1 MNIAVIVVITLLVGY
16 VLYETVGDK
25 VVREGFALP
34 KRSDIGYAADGWGEE
49 NGFVRDLR
57 YAEAF
62 VDIRGR
68 GTAIDFCRAIA
79 RANDP
84 DSLHVACALGT
95 RDGMSTREYTSHTK
109 GEGFRFSRDDYWRVN
124 QTNKGRMDYCRIL
137 RDEDT
142 GTFHAT
148 CAVAGAD
155 GFKAREVVD
164 TEPPAAIRQLLEA
177 YAGALVWYRWRD
189 DREDYTGNTVTEA
202 HGRPEWSVLLRPD
215 VTRGLQLNRWPLSAQ
230 AAALPAPPA
239 HDYLRWG
246 EAGTL
251 ALDQVVAPRQ
261 IRAIATWVW
270 WDAFEK
276 GATILEASAGG
287 KRHRIWFGVE
297 GNGADLPPARV
308 ATPAQEL
315 SPQDILAVGQLT
327 EPAVLSTTKRSSTG
341 IYEIPEPA
349 SLRSEAA
356 VQQPAHLTN
365 TSHTATYVFEIWDDE
380 SRIMRIA
387 SPMGAARTGEWQHV
401 VVTTTSH
408 EDWWPTWSLWING
421 TLVATKTDGRLSPAL
436 ELTQNYIGRG
446 LRGCLQD
453 LRVYNRPMTERKITA
468 AIGWSTG
475 MLHPNP

>member
-1 MNIAVIVVITLLVGY
+1 MNIAVIVVITLLIGY
-16 VLYETVGDK
+16 VLYETVGEP
-25 VVREGFALP
+25 VREGFAVP
-34 KRSDIGYAADGWGEE
+34 RRTDIGYAADGWGEE
-49 NGFVRDLR
+49 TGFVRDMR

-95 RDGMSTREYTSHTK
+95 RDGMSTREYTSRTK
-109 GEGFRFSRDDYWRVN
+109 AEGFRFSRDDYWRVN

-142 GTFHAT
+142 GTYQAM

-155 GFKAREVVD
+155 GFKSSEIVD

-202 HGRPEWSVLLRPD
+202 HGRPEWSTLLRPD
-215 VTRGLQLNRWPLSAQ
+215 VTRGLQLNRWPAAAQ

-246 EAGTL
+246 EADTL

-261 IRAIATWVW
+261 IRAIAFWVW

-276 GATILEASAGG
+276 GATVVEASAGG

-297 GNGADLPPARV
+297 GNGADLAPVGNRV

-327 EPAVLSTTKRSSTG
+327 EPAVLVNT
-341 IYEIPEPA
+341 P
-349 SLRSEAA
+349 A

-365 TSHTATYVFEIWDDE
+365 TSRTATYVFEIWDDE

-387 SPMGAARTGEWQHV
+387 SPMGAARTGVWQHV

-408 EDWWPTWSLWING
+408 EDWWPTWQLWIDG
-421 TLVATKTDGRLSPAL
+421 GLVATKTDGRMSPAL
-436 ELTQNYIGRG
+436 ELTQNFIGRG

-453 LRVYNRPMTERKITA
+453 LRVYNRPMTEKKIAA
-468 AIGWSTG
+468 AIGWG
-475 MLHPNP
+475 KGVLHPNP